1 MNVYFS
7 HFSISTQISADMNF
21 LWNTYHHCLSLNRA
35 VHVNTLCYSNV
46 LDVIM
51 SSIAFQEL
59 ERLKMEQAR
68 DVAELMR
75 KKKAIM
81 EEKTTDTQRKSVEDD
96 R

>member
-1 MNVYFS
+1 
-7 HFSISTQISADMNF
+7 MNF
-21 LWNTYHHCLSLNRA
+21 LWNTYHGDHCLSLNHA
-35 VHVNTLCYSNV
+35 VNTLCYSNV
-46 LDVIM
+46 SGVIM

-81 EEKTTDTQRKSVEDD
+81 EEKTTDTQTKAVEDD
-96 R
+96 RRVRLNFWGR

>member
-1 MNVYFS
+1 MEY
-7 HFSISTQISADMNF
+7 
-21 LWNTYHHCLSLNRA
+21 LSPLFI
-35 VHVNTLCYSNV
+35 TESCCKYS
-46 LDVIM
+46 LLFQSGVIM

-81 EEKTTDTQRKSVEDD
+81 EEKTTDTQTKAVEDD

>member
-1 MNVYFS
+1 
-7 HFSISTQISADMNF
+7 MNF
-21 LWNTYHHCLSLNRA
+21 LWNTYHHCLSLNHA
-35 VHVNTLCYSNV
+35 VNSPCYSNSFS
-46 LDVIM
+46 VII
-51 SSIAFQEL
+51 SSISFKEL

-81 EEKTTDTQRKSVEDD
+81 EEKTTDTQTKAVEDD

>member
-1 MNVYFS
+1 MEYLS
-7 HFSISTQISADMNF
+7 P
-21 LWNTYHHCLSLNRA
+21 LLSLNHA
-35 VHVNTLCYSNV
+35 VNSPCYSNSFS
-46 LDVIM
+46 VII
-51 SSIAFQEL
+51 SSISFQEL

-81 EEKTTDTQRKSVEDD
+81 EEKTTDTQTKAVEDD

>member
-7 HFSISTQISADMNF
+7 QFSIFTQISADMNF
-21 LWNTYHHCLSLNRA
+21 LWNTYHHCLSLNHA
-35 VHVNTLCYSNV
+35 VNSPCYSNSFS
-46 LDVIM
+46 VII
-51 SSIAFQEL
+51 SSISFQEL

-81 EEKTTDTQRKSVEDD
+81 EEKTTDTQTKAVEDD

>member
-1 MNVYFS
+1 M
-7 HFSISTQISADMNF
+7 
-21 LWNTYHHCLSLNRA
+21 
-35 VHVNTLCYSNV
+35 
-46 LDVIM
+46 M

-81 EEKTTDTQRKSVEDD
+81 EEKTTDTQTKAVEDD
-96 R
+96 K

>member
-1 MNVYFS
+1 
-7 HFSISTQISADMNF
+7 
-21 LWNTYHHCLSLNRA
+21 
-35 VHVNTLCYSNV
+35 
-46 LDVIM
+46 M

-81 EEKTTDTQRKSVEDD
+81 EEKTTDTQTKAVEDD

>member
-1 MNVYFS
+1 MYFP
-7 HFSISTQISADMNF
+7 HFGISTQISADMNF
-21 LWNTYHHCLSLNRA
+21 LWNTHHRCLSLNHA
-35 VHVNTLCYSNV
+35 VNTLCCSNV
-46 LDVIM
+46 SGVMM

-81 EEKTTDTQRKSVEDD
+81 EEKTTDTQTKAVEDD
-96 R
+96 K